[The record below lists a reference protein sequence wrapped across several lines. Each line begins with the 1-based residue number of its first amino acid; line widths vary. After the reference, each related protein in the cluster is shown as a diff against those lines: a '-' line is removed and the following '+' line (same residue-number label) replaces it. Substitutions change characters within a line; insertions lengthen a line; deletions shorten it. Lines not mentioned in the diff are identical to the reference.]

1 MCEGML
7 ESGGDFIHS
16 SGLEL
21 TTDGPQ
27 VVRWYAGLPSRSSD
41 LHSSTLLVNAQCES
55 TLSCFKFALE
65 RDVRSYMLNVETR
78 VSERN

>member
-1 MCEGML
+1 ML

-27 VVRWYAGLPSRSSD
+27 VVRWYA
-41 LHSSTLLVNAQCES
+41 STLQKLGPA
-55 TLSCFKFALE
+55 
-65 RDVRSYMLNVETR
+65 
-78 VSERN
+78 